1 MFQDNCSLPYTH
13 HWQLRRNRKVS
24 RGKVMSGPAKQT
36 ALDLHIIAKQEGID
50 IAVGNNAAYRLISS
64 DNVSFSEY
72 AKLIA
77 DQLEGIGIGNGPAS
91 TRLGSAILA
100 AFIQRAEE
108 VNSTNAGHGVCW
120 SIPWNVVG
128 ALVNMAAQDG
138 TNYFGI
144 VTELK
149 GDLVDS
155 LRAWKPLTAI

>member
-1 MFQDNCSLPYTH
+1 
-13 HWQLRRNRKVS
+13 
-24 RGKVMSGPAKQT
+24 MSGPAKQT
-36 ALDLHIIAKQEGID
+36 ELDLHIIARQEGID

-64 DNVSFSEY
+64 DDVSFLEY
-72 AKLIA
+72 AELIA
-77 DQLEGIGIGNGPAS
+77 EQLEGIGIGNGPAS
-91 TRLGSAILA
+91 ARLGSAILA

-108 VNSTNAGHGVCW
+108 VNTTNAGNGVCW

-128 ALVNMAAQDG
+128 ALVYMATQDG
-138 TNYFGI
+138 KNYPEI